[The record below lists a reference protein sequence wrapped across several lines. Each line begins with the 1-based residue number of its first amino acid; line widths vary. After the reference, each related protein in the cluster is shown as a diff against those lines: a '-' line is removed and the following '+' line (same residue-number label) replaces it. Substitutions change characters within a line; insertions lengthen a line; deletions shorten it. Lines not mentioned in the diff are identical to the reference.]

1 MTIDF
6 KGKDILN
13 GFQFSNQELNVIME
27 TASYYEMRVKRGE
40 IIKDL
45 EGLVVATLFFE
56 PSTRTRLSFEAA
68 INRLG
73 ARVVSMAEPA
83 NSSIA
88 KGESLEDTILTVDG
102 YCDCIVMRHPVSG
115 SAARAAE
122 VAVHPV
128 INGGDGTSQHPTQ
141 ALLDIYTIR
150 KEKGHIG
157 GQTITFLGDLKYGR
171 TVHSLG
177 YLMQQFNNKM
187 IFVSPESLRMPEE
200 ITAEL
205 KSRGADIEETDDIKY
220 ALSQSDIVYVTR
232 VQRERFPSVEEYEKC
247 KGSYIL
253 NNDLLK
259 YAKPGITIM
268 HPLPRV
274 DEIATELD
282 TYEGSAYFRQASN
295 GMYLRMALLGL
306 VTGRHNICY
315 SI

>member
-88 KGESLEDTILTVDG
+88 KGESLEDTILTVDS

-122 VAVHPV
+122 VAVNPV
-128 INGGDGTSQHPTQ
+128 INGGDGT
-141 ALLDIYTIR
+141 
-150 KEKGHIG
+150 
-157 GQTITFLGDLKYGR
+157 
-171 TVHSLG
+171 
-177 YLMQQFNNKM
+177 
-187 IFVSPESLRMPEE
+187 
-200 ITAEL
+200 
-205 KSRGADIEETDDIKY
+205 
-220 ALSQSDIVYVTR
+220 
-232 VQRERFPSVEEYEKC
+232 
-247 KGSYIL
+247 
-253 NNDLLK
+253 
-259 YAKPGITIM
+259 
-268 HPLPRV
+268 
-274 DEIATELD
+274 
-282 TYEGSAYFRQASN
+282 
-295 GMYLRMALLGL
+295 
-306 VTGRHNICY
+306 
-315 SI
+315 